1 MKNEKVRYFFNGI
14 AKKIRSY
21 SPEIL
26 IGAGISGM
34 ISSTVMA
41 VKSTPKVMTLIKE
54 KKKEL
59 NKDELK
65 PIEVIKAAFKCYIPS
80 AVITTLSVGC
90 IIAASNINH
99 KRNAALATAYSLSE
113 SALKLY
119 QEYRNC
125 K

>member
-1 MKNEKVRYFFNGI
+1 MKNDKIRYFFSGI

-41 VKSTPKVMTLIKE
+41 VKTTPKAMTLIKE

-59 NKDELK
+59 NY
-65 PIEVIKAAFKCYIPS
+65 AIPS
-80 AVITTLSVGC
+80 F
-90 IIAASNINH
+90 N
-99 KRNAALATAYSLSE
+99 
-113 SALKLY
+113 
-119 QEYRNC
+119 
-125 K
+125 

>member
-41 VKSTPKVMTLIKE
+41 VKSTPKAMTLIKE
-54 KKKEL
+54 KKKG
-59 NKDELK
+59 
-65 PIEVIKAAFKCYIPS
+65 IK
-80 AVITTLSVGC
+80 
-90 IIAASNINH
+90 
-99 KRNAALATAYSLSE
+99 
-113 SALKLY
+113 
-119 QEYRNC
+119 
-125 K
+125 

>member
-14 AKKIRSY
+14 AKKIQSY

-41 VKSTPKVMTLIKE
+41 VKSTPKAMTLIQE

-59 NKDELK
+59 NKEELK
-65 PIEVIKAAFKCYIPS
+65 PIEVFKAAFKCYIPS

-99 KRNAALATAYSLSE
+99 
-113 SALKLY
+113 
-119 QEYRNC
+119 
-125 K
+125 